1 VVLTAFGGTMYNWS
15 TGLGTNSTVTVT
27 PIADTAY
34 TVTVTDANGCSDE
47 ETIVVDFISGG
58 STLIITGIGG
68 SPEPQ
73 ITCLSETNYL
83 ISFLISGGTPP
94 YLVDGIPISGNMFN
108 STQLSTPQYEFMIT
122 DVLGCSLIVSGNNS
136 FCQTNCTVTAIYQPV
151 YYSDTC
157 LDGFQIIATGGPV
170 QPPEYLYSLNG
181 GSFNASPV
189 FTGLEQGTY
198 TVQVWTGCGIQQLPN
213 YYQPVSALDV
223 GVFITQVDDVFTGQV
238 VISGGNPPYSIL
250 WSTGSTGLTTFL
262 GPLPGTGNVTVTDA
276 NGCSKL
282 VEFTNQGVVGIPV
295 VDTAENG
302 FSLFPNPVVDRF
314 SVNSFYPIDQPAIL
328 SLFTV
333 HSQLIE
339 QRFSTFYHPEVFD
352 MQFLP
357 PGIYLLQI
365 ANQKQQQTFRI
376 LSVGK

>member
-47 ETIVVDFISGG
+47 ESLEVEIISGG
-58 STLIITGIGG
+58 STLIVTGIGG

-73 ITCLSETNYL
+73 ITCLSETTYL
-83 ISFLISGGTPP
+83 ISFQINGGSPP
-94 YLVDGIPISGNMFN
+94 YLINGIPVSGGVFN
-108 STQLSTPQYEFMIT
+108 SDILSTPQYSFIVS
-122 DVLGCSLIVSGNNS
+122 DALGCSLIVSGNNS

-151 YYSDTC
+151 YYSGTC
-157 LDGFQIIATGGPV
+157 LDGFQIITTGGPV

-181 GSFNASPV
+181 GSYQPTPV

-198 TVQVWTGCGIQQLPN
+198 SVQIWTGCGIQQLPN
-213 YYQPVSALDV
+213 YYQPVSALNI
-223 GVFITQVDDVFTGQV
+223 GVIITPVDDVFTGQV

-262 GPLPGTGNVTVTDA
+262 GPLPGTGNVTVMDA
-276 NGCSKL
+276 NGCSKW

-295 VDTAENG
+295 VDTAENV
-302 FSLFPNPVVDRF
+302 FNLFPNPVVDRLTV
-314 SVNSFYPIDQPAIL
+314 SASYPLLQPAKL
-328 SLFTV
+328 LLYSV
-333 HSQLIE
+333 QGQLIQQRYSNFRQPEEFDLQELPEGVYILHIVE
-339 QRFSTFYHPEVFD
+339 QQRQHS
-352 MQFLP
+352 
-357 PGIYLLQI
+357 
-365 ANQKQQQTFRI
+365 NRI
-376 LSVGK
+376 LWFGK